1 MAIGQTRSAGYA
13 FTGITG
19 KLNGDA
25 NATGTDQVEI
35 GQSIKLYV
43 VAAGVNLAAEDDAAD
58 EAFEAIILAFP
69 PVLAY
74 YAHATSGAISL
85 ICDGVNAP
93 DASVL
98 QTALQ
103 AIGTKKGSVNL
114 GSATVTNGSS
124 FVVS

>member
-1 MAIGQTRSAGYA
+1 MAIGLDRSAGYFFA
-13 FTGITG
+13 GT
-19 KLNGDA
+19 
-25 NATGTDQVEI
+25 TGTLIVP
-35 GQSIKLYV
+35 GQSIKLYI
-43 VAAGVNLAAEDDAAD
+43 VAAGVNLSAEDDAAN
-58 EAFEAIILAFP
+58 EAYESIVQAFP

-74 YAHATSGAISL
+74 FAHATSGAISL

-103 AIGTKKGSVNL
+103 AIAARKGAVNL
-114 GSATVTNGSS
+114 SSATVTDGTS

>member
-1 MAIGQTRSAGYA
+1 MAIGVTRSAGYA
-13 FTGITG
+13 YTG
-19 KLNGDA
+19 L
-25 NATGTDQVEI
+25 TGTFNGVSAAQI

-58 EAFEAIILAFP
+58 EAFEAIIQSFP

-85 ICDGVNAP
+85 ICDGINAP
-93 DASVL
+93 AASVL

-114 GSATVTNGSS
+114 GSATVTDGTS

>member
-1 MAIGQTRSAGYA
+1 MAIGVTRSAGYA
-13 FTGITG
+13 FTGSTG
-19 KLNGDA
+19 VLNGIQYT
-25 NATGTDQVEI
+25 NA
-35 GQSIKLYV
+35 GQSVKLYI
-43 VAAGVNLAAEDDAAD
+43 VAAGVNLAAEDDAAE
-58 EAFEAIILAFP
+58 EAFEAIIQTFP
-69 PVLAY
+69 PILAY
-74 YAHATSGAISL
+74 FAHATSGAISL

-114 GSATVTNGSS
+114 GSATVTNGTS

>member
-1 MAIGQTRSAGYA
+1 MAIGVTRSSGYA
-13 FTGITG
+13 FTGATG
-19 KLNGDA
+19 ILNGVSGA
-25 NATGTDQVEI
+25 QI

-43 VAAGVNLAAEDDAAD
+43 VAAGVNLSAEDDAAD
-58 EAFEAIILAFP
+58 EAFEAIIQSFP

-74 YAHATSGAISL
+74 YAHATTGAISL

-114 GSATVTNGSS
+114 GSATVTNGTS

>member
-1 MAIGQTRSAGYA
+1 MAIGIDRSAGYYYA
-13 FTGITG
+13 GS
-19 KLNGDA
+19 
-25 NATGTDQVEI
+25 TGTLIVP

-43 VAAGVNLAAEDDAAD
+43 VAAGVNLSAEDDAAN
-58 EAFEAIILAFP
+58 EAYEAIIQAFP

-93 DASVL
+93 DAATL
-98 QTALQ
+98 QTVLQ

-114 GSATVTNGSS
+114 SSATVTDGTS

>member
-1 MAIGQTRSAGYA
+1 MAIGIDRSAGYFFA
-13 FTGITG
+13 GT
-19 KLNGDA
+19 
-25 NATGTDQVEI
+25 TGTLIEP
-35 GQSIKLYV
+35 GQSIALYV
-43 VAAGVNLAAEDDAAD
+43 VAAGVNLSAEDDAAN
-58 EAFEAIILAFP
+58 EAYEAIIQAFP

-74 YAHATSGAISL
+74 FAHATSGVISV

-93 DASVL
+93 DASAL

-114 GSATVTNGSS
+114 GSATVTNGTS